1 MHYFIDPIKKYAV
14 FKGRA
19 SRKEFWM
26 FLLFYFVFS
35 LLLGFITGLILAF
48 AGVAKENVSKI
59 GNYVGYAYALA
70 LVLPYLALYIR
81 RIQDSDNSG
90 WFILV
95 PLYNIFLLFIDGTQ
109 GDNKY
114 GPNPNSATMP
124 QAPQVQVSPEQQTP
138 PVNPQ

>member
-59 GNYVGYAYALA
+59 G
-70 LVLPYLALYIR
+70 R
-81 RIQDSDNSG
+81 
-90 WFILV
+90 
-95 PLYNIFLLFIDGTQ
+95 
-109 GDNKY
+109 
-114 GPNPNSATMP
+114 
-124 QAPQVQVSPEQQTP
+124 
-138 PVNPQ
+138 